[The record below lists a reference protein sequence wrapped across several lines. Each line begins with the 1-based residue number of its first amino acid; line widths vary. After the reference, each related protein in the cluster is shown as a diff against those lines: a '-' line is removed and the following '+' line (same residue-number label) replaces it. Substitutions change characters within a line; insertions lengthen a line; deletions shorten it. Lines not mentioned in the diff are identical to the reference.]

1 MLHTIGRVLVWLCI
15 ALHGIGIHAQQ
26 QPNNSQLDSLF
37 IREIED
43 SRDPD
48 KVLHA
53 EPLYIDLIRDL
64 GARRGEAEWNAAIE
78 LADQYTTDRYGALIE
93 YEWAPIDRLGLEI
106 ELPFTLYPR
115 GRTLAADLE
124 DGLRLES
131 LKVAAQWTFLVHQAS
146 ALSMAVGY
154 INELEFGSLRTT
166 VRDRAIRGN
175 MFNPF
180 AIVAKRWGEN
190 IHTLLYTGPRI
201 NYHIET
207 GDVTTSMHAN
217 LSVHYMIAG
226 TRNFIGLETN
236 ARFGRERQIVFRP
249 QMRVGLAENV
259 LVGIGVGIPV
269 DRGQERLSM
278 FIRLI
283 WEPHS

>member
-1 MLHTIGRVLVWLCI
+1 MPKPFGRILVCLCVSLHVL
-15 ALHGIGIHAQQ
+15 GIYAQQ
-26 QPNNSQLDSLF
+26 PTDNDQLDSLF

-43 SRDPD
+43 TRDPD

-78 LADQYTTDRYGALIE
+78 LADQFTTDRYGALIE

-106 ELPFTLYPR
+106 ELPISLYPR

-131 LKVAAQWTFLVHQAS
+131 LKLAAQWTFLVHQAS

-154 INELEFGSLRTT
+154 INELEFGSLRPTL
-166 VRDRAIRGN
+166 RDRAVRGN
-175 MFNPF
+175 IFNPF
-180 AIVAKRWGEN
+180 FIAAKRWGEN
-190 IHTLLYTGPRI
+190 FHTLLYTGPRVS
-201 NYHIET
+201 YHFDT
-207 GDVTTSMHAN
+207 GNATSSMHAN
-217 LSVHYMIAG
+217 LSLHYMITG

-236 ARFGRERQIVFRP
+236 ARYGRERQIVFRP

-259 LVGIGVGIPV
+259 LVGIGVGIPI

>member
-1 MLHTIGRVLVWLCI
+1 MPHTIGRILVCLCI
-15 ALHGIGIHAQQ
+15 ALHGLVVCAQQ
-26 QPNNSQLDSLF
+26 SPDNHQSDSLF

-43 SRDPD
+43 TRKPA

-78 LADQYTTDRYGALIE
+78 LSDQYTTDRYGALIE

-106 ELPFTLYPR
+106 ELPFSLYPS
-115 GRTLAADLE
+115 GRSLAADFE

-131 LKVAAQWTFLVHQAS
+131 LKLAAQWTFLVLEAS

-154 INELEFGSLRTT
+154 INELEFGSLRFT
-166 VRDRAIRGN
+166 VRDRAVRGN
-175 MFNPF
+175 IFNPF
-180 AIVAKRWGEN
+180 FIVAKRWGEN
-190 IHTLLYTGPRI
+190 FHSLLYTGPKI
-201 NYHIET
+201 NYRIDT
-207 GDVTTSMHAN
+207 GHMSSSMDAN
-217 LSVHYMIAG
+217 LSLHYMING
-226 TRNFIGLETN
+226 TRNFVGLETN
-236 ARFGRERQIVFRP
+236 ARFGREQQIVFRP

-259 LVGIGVGIPV
+259 LVGIGVGIPI